1 MPKRTTENKIE
12 ATDQERCNT
21 DGRRNMREKGAL
33 EGQRY
38 RWREWLLDKVEK
50 GGKGIRGGGSS
61 L

>member
-1 MPKRTTENKIE
+1 
-12 ATDQERCNT
+12 
-21 DGRRNMREKGAL
+21 MREKGAL